1 MRTQFESF
9 FGVLV
14 PDVEDSVHSNWYH
27 SLLKMGAHLR
37 HKSIQWQCAEATS
50 KLHNQ
55 PDCKAHIHEPLVL
68 LQKTGVKTELRLQV
82 SDEEIN
88 TLEVFS
94 IHSSL

>member
-68 LQKTGVKTELRLQV
+68 LQKTGVKTELRHMPDECCQLISILQV
-82 SDEEIN
+82 TGD
-88 TLEVFS
+88 
-94 IHSSL
+94 